1 MNRQASAS
9 PSKLVQVR
17 YREVQ
22 LQYCAPGHRRS
33 LVIQDSVQAQP
44 TEVVQSL
51 TTMSWLFLDRTID
64 LPVLKERQ
72 RDLVSCEHTT
82 AARLQDKAVAF
93 LRVLEPSDLT
103 LHPVMVGRGVHHCV
117 EVTARTLW
125 SDLSTESEIYPYD
138 QAVQHP
144 RTINLKNL
152 LLSLHPLPSPNFQI
166 SPRN

>member
-1 MNRQASAS
+1 MNRRAWAL

-17 YREVQ
+17 YQEVR
-22 LQYCAPGHRRS
+22 LPYCAPGHRRS
-33 LVIQDSVQAQP
+33 LVIQDSVQAQLI
-44 TEVVQSL
+44 EVAQSL
-51 TTMSWLFLDRTID
+51 TTMSWFLDRMID

-72 RDLVSCEHTT
+72 RDLVSCERTT
-82 AARLQDKAVAF
+82 AALPQDKAVVF

-103 LHPVMVGRGVHHCV
+103 LHPVMVGRGVRHCV

-125 SDLSTESEIYPYD
+125 SDLLTESEIYPYD

-152 LLSLHPLPSPNFQI
+152 LLSLHLLPSPNFQI